1 MVSEILEIT
10 ATISASS
17 SIICTLMSFKHI
29 NTVQR
34 YQISKMDKMWQFL
47 LNAMRLTQIYYTA
60 ISNNNSNNNNNNN
73 NKTKLYS

>member
-17 SIICTLMSFKHI
+17 SIIYTLMSFKHI

-34 YQISKMDKMWQFL
+34 CLISKMDKM
-47 LNAMRLTQIYYTA
+47 
-60 ISNNNSNNNNNNN
+60 
-73 NKTKLYS
+73 